1 MVTRSLSARVGC
13 CDRGHAG
20 EVDPLEVVLLIVG
33 LWALLSAGAL
43 ALVSG
48 IGAAAASADRNA
60 RRQLRLQVSAASR
73 LGRRR

>member
-1 MVTRSLSARVGC
+1 M
-13 CDRGHAG
+13 
-20 EVDPLEVVLLIVG
+20 LEVVLLIVG

-60 RRQLRLQVSAASR
+60 RRQLRVQVAASSR
-73 LGRRR
+73 LTRRP